1 MRFPFPSFIISVF
14 AFVSI
19 QGACSSKQE
28 HEKAPEVT
36 LPVETA
42 PIEKSEIVAPPSL
55 TSLAVVHD
63 FEDDA
68 ANSPARGFSAAL
80 TGSGGP
86 IEWKV
91 QERADAVSGN
101 KVVAQLS
108 GDRTNTRYPHLVRD
122 DVALA
127 DVDVSVSF
135 RTISGK
141 VDASGGLIFRY
152 QDKDNFYVVRAN
164 SLEGNVVAY
173 KTENGKRSS
182 LGVLGKSEQYGVD
195 VTVPHQAWNRLRVVA
210 KGALFEIH
218 LADAKIFEVE
228 DSTFSAPGKVGLWT
242 KADAITEFDDLRVL
256 SME

>member
-1 MRFPFPSFIISVF
+1 MRFPFPTFVISAFVF
-14 AFVSI
+14 ASI
-19 QGACSSKQE
+19 QSGCSSKQE

-36 LPVETA
+36 SPVETA
-42 PIEKSEIVAPPSL
+42 PVETTKSEPVVTPQP
-55 TSLAVVHD
+55 AVVHD
-63 FEDDA
+63 FEADA

-80 TGSGGP
+80 TGGGAA
-86 IEWKV
+86 IDWKV

-108 GDRTNTRYPHLVRD
+108 GDTTNTRYPHLVRD
-122 DVALA
+122 DVALS

-135 RTISGK
+135 KTISGK
-141 VDASGGLIFRY
+141 VDSSGGLIFRY

-182 LGVLGKSEQYGVD
+182 IGVLGKTEQYGVD
-195 VTVPHQAWNRLRVVA
+195 ITVPHQAWNRLRVVA
-210 KGALFEIH
+210 KGTRFEIY
-218 LADAKIFEVE
+218 LADTKIFEVE
-228 DSTFSAPGKVGLWT
+228 DSTFAGPGKVGLWT

-256 SME
+256 SLE